1 MAAQEDRMVTIK
13 KYGNRRLYNTD
24 SSSYIN
30 MEQLAELIQGGAEVQ
45 VVDVKTG
52 EDLTREVLLQVV
64 MEVLHGGD
72 LFTVPML
79 RRIIRS
85 TGSNPWARMMNQQLV
100 TGLRLLSTQL
110 DQAERMFELGNM
122 PGMSGMPGMP
132 GLSAPFGFAGAQAPK
147 PSPRPEPASAP
158 ERSAPAEPAPEPS
171 APAKDDDAKQQ
182 LDDLRARLAD
192 LEKLLK
198 G

>member
-1 MAAQEDRMVTIK
+1 MAAQEGRMVTIK
-13 KYGNRRLYNTD
+13 KYGNRRLYNTE

-45 VVDVKTG
+45 VVDAKTG

-72 LFTVPML
+72 LFPVSML

-100 TGLRLLSTQL
+100 SGLRLLSSQL
-110 DQAERMFELGNM
+110 DQAERVFELGHL
-122 PGMSGMPGMP
+122 SGMPGM
-132 GLSAPFGFAGAQAPK
+132 SAPFGFPGTQPPK
-147 PSPRPEPASAP
+147 PSPRPEPAPPSP
-158 ERSAPAEPAPEPS
+158 PEPE
-171 APAKDDDAKQQ
+171 PTQEPKDDSAKQQ
-182 LDDLRARLAD
+182 LDELRARLAD